1 MPGERRE
8 RLVAARGRQ
17 PLGARELGSLVRR
30 GLAVPPLLTVLD
42 LEARHQVTRTSCR
55 LATLPFTS
63 SIAYQ
68 VPLGSATPEARF
80 ESIVA
85 AYGFVTARMNWKL
98 GVRHSI
104 FTVFAFA
111 GGTRKWNRTHSEWE
125 VAGTV
130 FAAEPPF
137 ARLIV
142 ARSTIPSGGGGTLNL
157 LVAPP
162 TLRT

>member
-1 MPGERRE
+1 
-8 RLVAARGRQ
+8 
-17 PLGARELGSLVRR
+17 
-30 GLAVPPLLTVLD
+30 
-42 LEARHQVTRTSCR
+42 
-55 LATLPFTS
+55 TLPFTS

-68 VPLGSATPEARF
+68 VPFGSALPDARF

-85 AYGFVTARMNWKL
+85 AYGFVTAPMNWKL

-111 GGTRKWNRTHSEWE
+111 GGTRKWKRTHSEWE

-130 FAAEPPF
+130 FVAEPPF

-142 ARSTIPSGGGGTLNL
+142 ARSTTPSGGDGTLNL
-157 LVAPP
+157 LVASP
-162 TLRT
+162 TSRT